1 MNGYGNDDA
10 ENKIPREPKKILSS
24 EQEIKKHVS
33 AETNKIKIDVLR
45 ESPEKKSIKKILV
58 VDDEKLTC
66 EMFKEGLEKFGYEV
80 MVAFD
85 GNEGLRIFRENPADL
100 IITDIFMPEKDGHTF
115 IHEIMQ
121 EFPGT
126 KIFAITGKKSFEP
139 EPDIDLNI
147 AKILGAIKVFAKPIK
162 ISALLAAIKELS

>member
-1 MNGYGNDDA
+1 MDGYSQ
-10 ENKIPREPKKILSS
+10 ESPKKKP
-24 EQEIKKHVS
+24 IK
-33 AETNKIKIDVLR
+33 N
-45 ESPEKKSIKKILV
+45 ILV

-66 EMFKEGLEKFGYEV
+66 DLFKEGLEKFGYDV
-80 MVAFD
+80 VVASN
-85 GNEGLRIFRENPADL
+85 GNEGMQSFRENPADL

-121 EFPGT
+121 EFPET

-147 AKILGAIKVFAKPIK
+147 AKVLGAIRIFAKPIK
-162 ISALLAAIKELS
+162 INELLAAIKELSG